1 MLRGERIGE
10 AADVYSY
17 GVVLWELL
25 CPGQAP
31 WGDHHAMQASFHP
44 AEKGPSELAALVSA
58 VVDCLRFLASLAWG
72 PTDVL
77 WCVSPRRV
85 VGAGGGSGRVQQS

>member
-25 CPGQAP
+25 SPGQAP
-31 WGDHHAMQASFHP
+31 WGDHHAMQASVTPPLHSPPRFLL
-44 AEKGPSELAALVSA
+44 PSRSAPPLRLFCSAQPQALCA
-58 VVDCLRFLASLAWG
+58 VVYLPPPAAPRF
-72 PTDVL
+72 
-77 WCVSPRRV
+77 SPP
-85 VGAGGGSGRVQQS
+85 